1 MSSHHRLTAYFVF
14 EKIPNP
20 TNKMKRDHS
29 EKVYRAKKKSFSHP
43 SQVNF
48 MYAHKSHWDFP
59 TNTETRNLFVSGKI
73 EKMTHRLW
81 GWVGKI
87 IQMDFLWVGNFLL
100 LLPICLLNVR
110 WRKIETFWCF
120 YKFFPQFGRVQKG
133 MKKCWAWK
141 EIFKFNF
148 CIKIEWIIKW
158 MWKQV

>member
-1 MSSHHRLTAYFVF
+1 MSSHHRLLILFSKKFRIKQTRWKEITVRKYI
-14 EKIPNP
+14 E
-20 TNKMKRDHS
+20 R
-29 EKVYRAKKKSFSHP
+29 KKKFFPPLTSKFYVRTQKPLRFSYQHRNEKPVCNRENRKDDSSF
-43 SQVNF
+43 VG
-48 MYAHKSHWDFP
+48 
-59 TNTETRNLFVSGKI
+59 VSWENHSNG
-73 EKMTHRLW
+73 
-81 GWVGKI
+81 
-87 IQMDFLWVGNFLL
+87 FLWVGNLLL

-141 EIFKFNF
+141 EIFKCSF

>member
-29 EKVYRAKKKSFSHP
+29 EKVYRAKKKVFPPLTSKFYVHTQKPSRFSYQHRNEKPVCIRENRKDDSSF
-43 SQVNF
+43 V
-48 MYAHKSHWDFP
+48 
-59 TNTETRNLFVSGKI
+59 RVSWENHSNG
-73 EKMTHRLW
+73 
-81 GWVGKI
+81 
-87 IQMDFLWVGNFLL
+87 FLWVGNFLL

-141 EIFKFNF
+141 EIFKCNF